1 MSAYLIFSLSSI
13 AVFVALAA
21 LLHLQFGRAGIVNF
35 GVVGFVGLGMYTFG
49 ALQVQYDWPYFAAM
63 VVGILAAGVAGLL
76 LGGVILKLDDEA
88 VLVSTLAFA
97 TIVAHLVTTEKWLTN
112 GVVGLGTLRYP
123 FDVGSDT
130 PRVFLGLTVLLA
142 AAIMFYAYRL
152 QSTPYGRLMLS
163 IRDNEPLAKSLGKRT
178 FREKLIFFT
187 ISSAVMGLIGVMYGT
202 MNQFL
207 VPRMVGPGLTFVVW
221 IALILGGK
229 TRVMGALVGVLLTAG
244 LFDIVIESYVPIP
257 KGWSNYIPDLKL
269 MLYGLTLVLVIMFR
283 PRGVLGER
291 GAR

>member
-1 MSAYLIFSLSSI
+1 MAYLIFGLSAL
-13 AVFVALAA
+13 AVFVALAS

-49 ALQVQYDWPYFAAM
+49 ALQVQYDWPYLAAM
-63 VVGILAAGVAGLL
+63 VAGILAAGIAGLL
-76 LGGVILKLDDEA
+76 LGRVILKLDDES

-123 FDVGSDT
+123 FDLGSNT
-130 PRVFLGLTVLLA
+130 PAVFLGLTAVLA
-142 AAIMFYAYRL
+142 AAIMFYAFKL

-187 ISSAVMGLIGVMYGT
+187 ISSALMGLVGVMYGT

-229 TRVMGALVGVLLTAG
+229 TRVMGALVGVLLTNG
-244 LFDIVIESYVPIP
+244 VFDILIESYVPIP
-257 KGWSNYIPDLKL
+257 REFSNSIPDLKL
-269 MLYGLTLVLVIMFR
+269 MLYGLTLILVIMFR
-283 PRGVLGER
+283 PHGVLGDR
-291 GAR
+291 GGK

>member
-1 MSAYLIFSLSSI
+1 MSFLIFGLSAI
-13 AVFVALAA
+13 TAYVALAA

-35 GVVGFVGLGMYTFG
+35 GVVGFVGLGMYAFG
-49 ALQVQYDWPYFAAM
+49 ALQIQYDWPYLTALLGG
-63 VVGILAAGVAGLL
+63 VLAAGIAAFL
-76 LGGVILKLDDEA
+76 LGLVILKLDAES
-88 VLVSTLAFA
+88 VLVSTLALA

-123 FDVGSDT
+123 FDLGSNT
-130 PRVFLGLTVLLA
+130 PAAFLGLTVLLT

-187 ISSAVMGLIGVMYGT
+187 ISSGIMGLVGVVYGT

-229 TRVMGALVGVLLTAG
+229 TRVMGALIGVLLTSFV
-244 LFDIVIESYVPIP
+244 FDILVESYVPIP
-257 KGWSNYIPDLKL
+257 LEFSNSIPDLKL
-269 MLYGLTLVLVIMFR
+269 MLYGLTLILVIMFR
-283 PRGVLGER
+283 PQGVLGER
-291 GAR
+291 RVR